1 MCVCVSVC
9 ACIYL
14 TVSLSIHP
22 LVFPGVSESKASTC
36 NTGDLGLV
44 PGLRRLPGGG
54 HDNPLQYSCLEN
66 PYRQRSLVGYNLW
79 GQKELDTT
87 ERLSTAQAGRCLGL
101 ARICPQKAFLFDY
114 LVFYYWNF

>member
-9 ACIYL
+9 VCIYL

-44 PGLRRLPGGG
+44 PGLRRSPWKRNG
-54 HDNPLQYSCLEN
+54 NPLQYSCLEN
-66 PYRQRSLVGYNLW
+66 SMDSRAWWAAIHRVTKS
-79 GQKELDTT
+79 
-87 ERLSTAQAGRCLGL
+87 
-101 ARICPQKAFLFDY
+101 
-114 LVFYYWNF
+114 